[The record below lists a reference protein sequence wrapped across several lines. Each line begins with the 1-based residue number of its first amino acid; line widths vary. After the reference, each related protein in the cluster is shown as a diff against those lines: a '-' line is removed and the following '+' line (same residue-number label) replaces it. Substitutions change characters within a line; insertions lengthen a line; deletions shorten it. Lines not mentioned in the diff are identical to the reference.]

1 MCGSNTDQD
10 PQHLGSKGHASL
22 QGDVTDCKIK
32 TREVEDC
39 ADFNFA
45 KANIIREGTPVC
57 LVLPILPPPFL
68 LLPYSDQ
75 GIFFV

>member
-1 MCGSNTDQD
+1 MAHDTQMTKVN
-10 PQHLGSKGHASL
+10 LFF

-45 KANIIREGTPVC
+45 KANIIRQQNPS
-57 LVLPILPPPFL
+57 VLN
-68 LLPYSDQ
+68 SS
-75 GIFFV
+75 

>member
-1 MCGSNTDQD
+1 MAHDTQMTLVN
-10 PQHLGSKGHASL
+10 LFF

-45 KANIIREGTPVC
+45 KANIIRQQT
-57 LVLPILPPPFL
+57 PPFL
-68 LLPYSDQ
+68 NSSFYGLIISAVAVLRL
-75 GIFFV
+75 

>member
-1 MCGSNTDQD
+1 MRLINSTLLSFPWICGVHPISIRNTNDKVN
-10 PQHLGSKGHASL
+10 LFF

-45 KANIIREGTPVC
+45 KANIIRQQNPS
-57 LVLPILPPPFL
+57 IRN
-68 LLPYSDQ
+68 SS
-75 GIFFV
+75 